1 MALVVPVIPFA
12 YRRTNYWQL
21 QPHRLVFPML
31 LAAICCSVCG
41 KSSRKKTAR
50 FWGGWLL
57 CMLAVLWSTES
68 GLFCIIGWCAGCIV
82 RWWQQEHGTPAAS
95 GNAMVRCCWALCWRC
110 WGPLA

>member
-31 LAAICCSVCG
+31 LAAYMLFCLRKKQS
-41 KSSRKKTAR
+41 KKTAR

-68 GLFCIIGWCAGCIV
+68 AAG
-82 RWWQQEHGTPAAS
+82 
-95 GNAMVRCCWALCWRC
+95 RCVGGAGGHW
-110 WGPLA
+110 PDKFV